1 MFTPPIIDVS
11 SLVRGDDP
19 VAADRMHEACL
30 HTGFFVVVGHGLDA
44 PMREVFDAARTFFA
58 LPQAEKERTPRVERY
73 GFVPDEVHVID
84 RTRMTH
90 ATEYLDL
97 GLHDEVPMP
106 DLPGFE
112 AAVRSYQQAALGVAM
127 RLLRSLASQL
137 GADERY
143 FDQHMDDPQCRLRFL
158 HYLPIPPAPDGTL
171 AVPTTP
177 HTDYGALTL
186 LAVDGVPGLEVQ
198 PIGGEWTPVEAPAG
212 ALVVNIGDMLARWT
226 NDRYRSTPHRVVASP
241 HQHRISIPYF
251 VNPAANTMVTC
262 IPACVTPER
271 PARYEPIRAGDY
283 LVARID
289 GTIEPYLD
297 PASAPDRTA

>member
-1 MFTPPIIDVS
+1 MFTPPIVDVS
-11 SLVRGDDP
+11 SLVRGGDSE
-19 VAADRMHEACL
+19 VAARIHDACL
-30 HTGFFVVVGHGLDA
+30 HIGFFVVVGHGLDA

-73 GFVPDEVHVID
+73 GFVPDHEHVID
-84 RTRMTH
+84 RGRMTH

-112 AAVRSYQQAALGVAM
+112 PAVRRYQSAALVVGETLLAAM
-127 RLLRSLASQL
+127 AVQL
-137 GADERY
+137 GADREY
-143 FDQHMDDPQCRLRFL
+143 FADHMNDPQCRLRFL

-198 PIGGEWTPVEAPAG
+198 PIGDEWTPVDAPAG

-241 HQHRISIPYF
+241 NQHRISIPYF
-251 VNPAANTMVTC
+251 VNPAASTMVTC
-262 IPACVTPER
+262 IPSCVAPDR

-283 LVARID
+283 LAARID